1 MGSLT
6 SIVIKLSRFKNGEV
20 RNLHKFKYLI
30 QIFKTFVDARK
41 HSLTSNL
48 ILFRPIM
55 KVKSINKCE
64 AILNYKQMIL
74 FIICQSMWSLR
85 VFAIWFA
92 ERRVIFSNARGNV
105 FLAYFFVGNNFHTKK
120 NEQNNHYS
128 LLK

>member
-1 MGSLT
+1 MPGIITGVASISSISNARVLNMVSLLI
-6 SIVIKLSRFKNGEV
+6 IVAKLCSYKDGHV

-74 FIICQSMWSLR
+74 FIICQSM
-85 VFAIWFA
+85 V
-92 ERRVIFSNARGNV
+92 
-105 FLAYFFVGNNFHTKK
+105 
-120 NEQNNHYS
+120 
-128 LLK
+128 